1 MYSYHVKTMEKL
13 TKTLMIASLIGSPM
27 AIAAQNV
34 PLKAAK
40 VSTDTYEL
48 AATNSGNKY
57 SITNLWMYDA
67 SQENALDHTTKYPQL
82 NAQLLV
88 RDGKLFIPKYKNG
101 KSVKQNIYEFDALT
115 GDKYTNDADNTYRCY
130 RSFMNI
136 GNVVNADTLYYVPN
150 WNTRF
155 YQGDDKDGDGKKIR
169 CSLARYRTLN
179 SGKEDQLDRFY
190 TDADVVVNLD
200 NTSAPSSEFVSKV
213 SYYDIKL
220 IKDGDNSYSFY
231 ANGLSSKEY
240 TADDKASL
248 VARSGCFVERF
259 DATGICPASVE
270 TNADYS
276 YVVGIPGEDF
286 RKKSGSAILP
296 YTKDVY
302 PQYILMNVCGKNA
315 PYLIEKQSKSA
326 TLDDQVISQ
335 FPIDGENTGDAI
347 AEFSLG
353 EDHFVI
359 YTSYAGDKTIFKVVS
374 FPGYPSSV
382 EGMQT
387 LWDLPNSEGFDTK
400 DCASSNGETI
410 TSITVNKT
418 TDEEGVEY
426 ADIYV
431 YAQGR
436 SLAAY
441 RMTQS
446 VSTTSVN
453 SVIGSDTDVKWL
465 RNSEILTVSGNQLS
479 NVEIFTVQ
487 GAKVIDSASDQVD
500 LSSLANGVYVA
511 RCGSSVYK
519 FTK

>member
-1 MYSYHVKTMEKL
+1 MEKL

-67 SQENALDHTTKYPQL
+67 SQENALNYKAQYPQL

-88 RDGKLFIPKYKNG
+88 RDGKLFIPKFKNE
-101 KSVKQNIYEFDALT
+101 KRTAQKFYEFDALT
-115 GDKYTNDADNTYRCY
+115 GDKYTNNADNTSLSY

-136 GNVVNADTLYYVPN
+136 GNVVNEDTLYYVPN

-155 YQGDDKDGDGKKIR
+155 DQYNDDNKKIR
-169 CSLARYRTLN
+169 CSVAHYKTL
-179 SGKEDQLDRFY
+179 SPGTEDQLDRFFM
-190 TDADVVVNLD
+190 DADVVVNLD
-200 NTSAPSSEFVSKV
+200 NTSVPSSKFVDNV

-231 ANGLSSKEY
+231 ANGLTSKDSYSTSSNDALK
-240 TADDKASL
+240 T
-248 VARSGCFVERF
+248 RSGCFVERF
-259 DATGICPASVE
+259 DATGICHDSYE

-276 YVVGIPGEDF
+276 YVVGISGEDF

-326 TLDDQVISQ
+326 TLDDQVITQ
-335 FPIDGENTGDAI
+335 FPIAGENTGDAI

-387 LWDLPNSEGFDTK
+387 LWDLPNSEGFDTEG
-400 DCASSNGETI
+400 CASSNGETI

-465 RNSEILTVSGNQLS
+465 RNGEILTVSGTQLS

>member
-1 MYSYHVKTMEKL
+1 MEKL
-13 TKTLMIASLIGSPM
+13 TKTLILASLIGSPM

-67 SQENALDHTTKYPQL
+67 SQGNPLDHTTKYPQL

-88 RDGKLFIPKYKNG
+88 TDGALFIPKFKEG
-101 KSVKQNIYEFDALT
+101 EKSWQYFYEFNASN
-115 GDKYTNDADNTYRCY
+115 GDQYVGYARHSDERCF
-130 RSFMNI
+130 SFVNV
-136 GNVVNADTLYYVPN
+136 GKVVNSEDKMYSLSN

-155 YQGDDKDGDGKKIR
+155 TQSKETSEIVCR
-169 CSLARYRTLN
+169 LVNHRTDVSPEQLPTTLEVDVYLN
-179 SGKEDQLDRFY
+179 KATTTL
-190 TDADVVVNLD
+190 T
-200 NTSAPSSEFVSKV
+200 EFIKTA
-213 SYYDIKL
+213 SYYDMKL
-220 IKDGDNSYSFY
+220 VKEDDNSYCIY

-240 TADDKASL
+240 TVDDKASL

-259 DATGICPASVE
+259 DVAGLVDDSKV
-270 TNADYS
+270 NADYS
-276 YVVGIPGEDF
+276 YVVGISGEDF

-302 PQYILMNVCGKNA
+302 PQYILMNVCGKSA
-315 PYLIEKQSKSA
+315 PYLIEKQTKSA

-335 FPIDGENTGDAI
+335 FPIAGENTGDAI

-387 LWDLPNSEGFDTK
+387 LWDLPNSEGFDTEG
-400 DCASSNGETI
+400 CASSNGETI

-453 SVIGSDTDVKWL
+453 SIIGSDTDVKWL
-465 RNSEILTVSGNQLS
+465 RNGEILTVSGTQLS